1 MKKLI
6 YILAQGALISLTLVA
21 CSKKDNNNNTPPAD
35 NTIATVFAAQ
45 KLQPKTVTI
54 DAGSD
59 ASFYGNSGTR
69 YIFSANSL
77 QTLSGTSVT
86 GNVQVQITE
95 YLQKGDMIFSKML
108 PISGGQPL
116 ASAGELN
123 ITATQNGQQLYL
135 KPGTTFQA
143 NVPGASANMIL
154 FKGLPNADTTNNLVN
169 WRQAKPDSNIGVV
182 VIGNDTTAI
191 ISDSLGECNADQ
203 FMTNP
208 DYQNFTVTVAGV
220 TLPANAQVFGYTLYD
235 DYKAVWPLG
244 LIGSYTNGVFTE
256 QHVPN
261 IPVHFAVFTVINGTF
276 YGGTLGATPATGS
289 NYTVT
294 LAQIDVAT
302 FKQQLNSL

>member
-6 YILAQGALISLTLVA
+6 YILAQGALISLTLAA
-21 CSKKDNNNNTPPAD
+21 CSKKDNNTTPPAN
-35 NTIATVFAAQ
+35 NTAATVFANQ

-54 DAGSD
+54 DAGND

-77 QTLSGTSVT
+77 QTANGTGVT
-86 GNVQVQITE
+86 GNVQMQVTE

-108 PISGGQPL
+108 PISGSEPL
-116 ASAGELN
+116 LSAGELN
-123 ITATQNGQQLYL
+123 ITATQNGQTLYL
-135 KPGTTFQA
+135 KPGTTFRA
-143 NVPGASANMIL
+143 NVPGNSTNMIL
-154 FKGLPNADTTNNLVN
+154 FKGIANEDTTVSIVN

-182 VIGNDTTAI
+182 VIGNDTTSI
-191 ISDSLGECNADQ
+191 ISDSLGQCNADY

-220 TLPANAQVFGYTLYD
+220 TLPANTQVLGYTLYD

-244 LIGSYTNGVFTE
+244 LIGSYANGVFTE

-276 YGGTLGATPATGS
+276 YGGTLGATPSTGS

-294 LAQIDVAT
+294 LSQIDPTT